1 MLNLFGGFIIASL
14 LNPYQVE
21 PQEDILTVYEG
32 HQSFF
37 EMLSEYILDGFKVA
51 LIVGAML
58 IGFIALITMMNA
70 IFTAIFGISFQAL
83 LGYLFAPMAY
93 LVGVPWHETVD
104 AGSLMATKIVS
115 NEFVAMLSLK
125 SMAAEFSVRTMAVL
139 SVFLVSFA
147 NFSSIG
153 IIVGAIKA
161 LNNEQGNSA
170 ARFGLKLLYGAT
182 LVSFLNATIVGLFF

>member
-1 MLNLFGGFIIASL
+1 MAWGGRSYNAVASAVLGQSEVFISVKQQLGLLPQHRLYTLCTSAMSTVSMAIVGAYMAMLEPRYVVTALVLNLFGGFIIASL

-21 PQEDILTVYEG
+21 PQEDILTVSEG

-93 LVGVPWHETVD
+93 GWC
-104 AGSLMATKIVS
+104 
-115 NEFVAMLSLK
+115 
-125 SMAAEFSVRTMAVL
+125 SMA
-139 SVFLVSFA
+139 
-147 NFSSIG
+147 
-153 IIVGAIKA
+153 
-161 LNNEQGNSA
+161 
-170 ARFGLKLLYGAT
+170 
-182 LVSFLNATIVGLFF
+182 